1 MVRRQSGNL
10 DRLRNLHVPL
20 PGKTKRV
27 LRDHA
32 ALVDA
37 IAAGDAEAAQAA
49 LREHL
54 ASQEGQT
61 HRILLER
68 PDFGRTEQFAEVML
82 DRAGTPGSIVTAT
95 VKGYADGRLFA

>member
-1 MVRRQSGNL
+1 VPELWAMVRRQSGNL

-54 ASQEGQT
+54 SGTLT
-61 HRILLER
+61 HLEEIR
-68 PDFGRTEQFAEVML
+68 ERFPHYLKD
-82 DRAGTPGSIVTAT
+82 
-95 VKGYADGRLFA
+95 